1 MPPPCM
7 WLVGSPLVA
16 AVGGG
21 CPPPCLQTLLETQGV
36 LKLGVPPASAK
47 TLLGNHGQNK
57 IVSGN

>member
-1 MPPPCM
+1 M